1 MTFLSFL
8 IRNWEKKPKHFFVC
22 HWTLHYAHQL
32 ITNFVCHHSHLVQS
46 LEAMGVKQSKMKGW
60 NGKANSWKT
69 NSFREPAGSG
79 ENAPWVN
86 HFMQCQS
93 IVISSIV
100 GKEVLIS
107 AILRIRGAY
116 VMVFLI
122 IYYTYTVDKVIL
134 FSSSDNDLGYY
145 QIKVLYVFF

>member
-1 MTFLSFL
+1 MPIKL
-8 IRNWEKKPKHFFVC
+8 
-22 HWTLHYAHQL
+22 
-32 ITNFVCHHSHLVQS
+32 
-46 LEAMGVKQSKMKGW
+46 
-60 NGKANSWKT
+60 
-69 NSFREPAGSG
+69 PA
-79 ENAPWVN
+79 
-86 HFMQCQS
+86 
-93 IVISSIV
+93 VISSIV

-122 IYYTYTVDKVIL
+122 TYYTYTVDKVIL

>member
-1 MTFLSFL
+1 MPIKL
-8 IRNWEKKPKHFFVC
+8 
-22 HWTLHYAHQL
+22 
-32 ITNFVCHHSHLVQS
+32 
-46 LEAMGVKQSKMKGW
+46 
-60 NGKANSWKT
+60 
-69 NSFREPAGSG
+69 PA
-79 ENAPWVN
+79 
-86 HFMQCQS
+86 
-93 IVISSIV
+93 VISSIV

-116 VMVFLI
+116 VMVSLI

>member
-1 MTFLSFL
+1 MPIKL
-8 IRNWEKKPKHFFVC
+8 
-22 HWTLHYAHQL
+22 
-32 ITNFVCHHSHLVQS
+32 
-46 LEAMGVKQSKMKGW
+46 
-60 NGKANSWKT
+60 
-69 NSFREPAGSG
+69 PA
-79 ENAPWVN
+79 
-86 HFMQCQS
+86 
-93 IVISSIV
+93 VISSIV

>member
-1 MTFLSFL
+1 MPIKL
-8 IRNWEKKPKHFFVC
+8 
-22 HWTLHYAHQL
+22 
-32 ITNFVCHHSHLVQS
+32 
-46 LEAMGVKQSKMKGW
+46 
-60 NGKANSWKT
+60 
-69 NSFREPAGSG
+69 PA
-79 ENAPWVN
+79 
-86 HFMQCQS
+86 
-93 IVISSIV
+93 VISSIV

-145 QIKVLYVFF
+145 QIKVLYVLF

>member
-1 MTFLSFL
+1 MPIKL
-8 IRNWEKKPKHFFVC
+8 
-22 HWTLHYAHQL
+22 
-32 ITNFVCHHSHLVQS
+32 
-46 LEAMGVKQSKMKGW
+46 
-60 NGKANSWKT
+60 
-69 NSFREPAGSG
+69 PA
-79 ENAPWVN
+79 
-86 HFMQCQS
+86 
-93 IVISSIV
+93 VISSIV

-122 IYYTYTVDKVIL
+122 IYYMYTVDKVIL

>member
-1 MTFLSFL
+1 MPIKL
-8 IRNWEKKPKHFFVC
+8 
-22 HWTLHYAHQL
+22 
-32 ITNFVCHHSHLVQS
+32 
-46 LEAMGVKQSKMKGW
+46 
-60 NGKANSWKT
+60 
-69 NSFREPAGSG
+69 PA
-79 ENAPWVN
+79 
-86 HFMQCQS
+86 
-93 IVISSIV
+93 VISSIV

-107 AILRIRGAY
+107 AILRIRIRAY

>member
-1 MTFLSFL
+1 MPIKL
-8 IRNWEKKPKHFFVC
+8 
-22 HWTLHYAHQL
+22 
-32 ITNFVCHHSHLVQS
+32 
-46 LEAMGVKQSKMKGW
+46 
-60 NGKANSWKT
+60 
-69 NSFREPAGSG
+69 PA
-79 ENAPWVN
+79 
-86 HFMQCQS
+86 
-93 IVISSIV
+93 VISSII

-122 IYYTYTVDKVIL
+122 ICYTYTVDKVIL

>member
-1 MTFLSFL
+1 MPIKL
-8 IRNWEKKPKHFFVC
+8 
-22 HWTLHYAHQL
+22 
-32 ITNFVCHHSHLVQS
+32 
-46 LEAMGVKQSKMKGW
+46 
-60 NGKANSWKT
+60 
-69 NSFREPAGSG
+69 PA
-79 ENAPWVN
+79 
-86 HFMQCQS
+86 
-93 IVISSIV
+93 VISSIV

-116 VMVFLI
+116 VLVFLI

>member
-1 MTFLSFL
+1 MPIKL
-8 IRNWEKKPKHFFVC
+8 
-22 HWTLHYAHQL
+22 
-32 ITNFVCHHSHLVQS
+32 
-46 LEAMGVKQSKMKGW
+46 
-60 NGKANSWKT
+60 
-69 NSFREPAGSG
+69 PA
-79 ENAPWVN
+79 
-86 HFMQCQS
+86 
-93 IVISSIV
+93 VIISIV

>member
-1 MTFLSFL
+1 MPIKL
-8 IRNWEKKPKHFFVC
+8 
-22 HWTLHYAHQL
+22 
-32 ITNFVCHHSHLVQS
+32 
-46 LEAMGVKQSKMKGW
+46 
-60 NGKANSWKT
+60 
-69 NSFREPAGSG
+69 PA
-79 ENAPWVN
+79 
-86 HFMQCQS
+86 
-93 IVISSIV
+93 VISSIV

-145 QIKVLYVFF
+145 

>member
-1 MTFLSFL
+1 MPINL
-8 IRNWEKKPKHFFVC
+8 
-22 HWTLHYAHQL
+22 
-32 ITNFVCHHSHLVQS
+32 
-46 LEAMGVKQSKMKGW
+46 
-60 NGKANSWKT
+60 
-69 NSFREPAGSG
+69 PA
-79 ENAPWVN
+79 
-86 HFMQCQS
+86 
-93 IVISSIV
+93 VISSIV